1 MAPPGESARA
11 SERDH
16 DILVAPRRH
25 RLRRPRTLSET
36 RAAACIFASWRASR
50 CDATPR
56 SCTQTA
62 HASPT
67 SSSKPALT
75 DKPVVRKC
83 IERIMSKT
91 GLNLADA
98 NAVLRHMLRIDQLHK
113 QMGPSRGEHRVVAPT
128 SSFEEM
134 VRSGEWKQSARSPL
148 RVALSQPAP
157 TSSTTSPTTSP
168 PTSPPTTPRPEQAV
182 VTRIPPDRH
191 PAKVADQPSLRPDGN
206 SCTDVSSSPA
216 SSCADGLM
224 LLSTT
229 AFAYAH

>member
-1 MAPPGESARA
+1 MRPPQQVSSSRAP
-11 SERDH
+11 D
-16 DILVAPRRH
+16 
-25 RLRRPRTLSET
+25 
-36 RAAACIFASWRASR
+36 
-50 CDATPR
+50 TP
-56 SCTQTA
+56 
-62 HASPT
+62 

-148 RVALSQPAP
+148 RVASPP
-157 TSSTTSPTTSP
+157 TTPTSPTPSQ
-168 PTSPPTTPRPEQAV
+168 PTTPRPEQAV

>member
-1 MAPPGESARA
+1 MRPPQQVFSSRA
-11 SERDH
+11 LD
-16 DILVAPRRH
+16 
-25 RLRRPRTLSET
+25 
-36 RAAACIFASWRASR
+36 
-50 CDATPR
+50 TP
-56 SCTQTA
+56 
-62 HASPT
+62 
-67 SSSKPALT
+67 SSSTPALT
-75 DKPVVRKC
+75 DKPAVRKC

-113 QMGPSRGEHRVVAPT
+113 QMGPNRGEHRVVAPT

-134 VRSGEWKQSARSPL
+134 VRSGEWKQSAQSPL

-157 TSSTTSPTTSP
+157 TSPA
-168 PTSPPTTPRPEQAV
+168 TSPPTTPRHEQAV

-191 PAKVADQPSLRPDGN
+191 PAKVADQLSLRPDGN
-206 SCTDVSSSPA
+206 SCTHVSLSLA

>member
-1 MAPPGESARA
+1 MRAPQQVSSSRA
-11 SERDH
+11 LD
-16 DILVAPRRH
+16 
-25 RLRRPRTLSET
+25 
-36 RAAACIFASWRASR
+36 
-50 CDATPR
+50 TP
-56 SCTQTA
+56 
-62 HASPT
+62 

-157 TSSTTSPTTSP
+157 TSPTTSPT
-168 PTSPPTTPRPEQAV
+168 TSPPTTPRPEQAV

-191 PAKVADQPSLRPDGN
+191 PAKVADQPSF
-206 SCTDVSSSPA
+206 TDVSSSPA

>member
-1 MAPPGESARA
+1 MRAPQQVFSSRA
-11 SERDH
+11 LD
-16 DILVAPRRH
+16 
-25 RLRRPRTLSET
+25 
-36 RAAACIFASWRASR
+36 
-50 CDATPR
+50 TP
-56 SCTQTA
+56 
-62 HASPT
+62 
-67 SSSKPALT
+67 SSSTPALT
-75 DKPVVRKC
+75 DKPAVRKC

-113 QMGPSRGEHRVVAPT
+113 QMGPNRGEHRVVAPT

-134 VRSGEWKQSARSPL
+134 VRSGEWKQSTQSPL

-157 TSSTTSPTTSP
+157 TSPA
-168 PTSPPTTPRPEQAV
+168 TSPPTTPHHEQAV

-191 PAKVADQPSLRPDGN
+191 PAKVADQLSLRPDGN
-206 SCTDVSSSPA
+206 SCTDVSSSLA

>member
-1 MAPPGESARA
+1 MRPPQQVFSSRA
-11 SERDH
+11 LD
-16 DILVAPRRH
+16 
-25 RLRRPRTLSET
+25 
-36 RAAACIFASWRASR
+36 
-50 CDATPR
+50 TP
-56 SCTQTA
+56 
-62 HASPT
+62 
-67 SSSKPALT
+67 SSSKPTLT

-113 QMGPSRGEHRVVAPT
+113 QMGPNRGEHGVVPA

-134 VRSGEWKQSARSPL
+134 VRSGDWKQSARSPL

-157 TSSTTSPTTSP
+157 TSPTTS
-168 PTSPPTTPRPEQAV
+168 TSPPTTPRHEQAV
-182 VTRIPPDRH
+182 VTRIPPDRD
-191 PAKVADQPSLRPDGN
+191 PAKVADQLSLRPDGN

-216 SSCADGLM
+216 SSCADGLI

-229 AFAYAH
+229 AFACAH

>member
-1 MAPPGESARA
+1 MRPPQQVSSSRAP
-11 SERDH
+11 D
-16 DILVAPRRH
+16 
-25 RLRRPRTLSET
+25 
-36 RAAACIFASWRASR
+36 
-50 CDATPR
+50 TP
-56 SCTQTA
+56 
-62 HASPT
+62 

-168 PTSPPTTPRPEQAV
+168 PTSPPTTPRTEQAV

-206 SCTDVSSSPA
+206 NCTDVSSSPA

>member
-1 MAPPGESARA
+1 MRAPQQVSSSRA
-11 SERDH
+11 LD
-16 DILVAPRRH
+16 
-25 RLRRPRTLSET
+25 
-36 RAAACIFASWRASR
+36 
-50 CDATPR
+50 TP
-56 SCTQTA
+56 
-62 HASPT
+62 

-157 TSSTTSPTTSP
+157 TSPTTSPT
-168 PTSPPTTPRPEQAV
+168 TSPPTTPRPEQAV